1 MKTSSLSQKGCFSS
15 IWRPRHCKRRAAI
28 LRLLFMTFEKG
39 GILIVPHLLWH
50 GTSVIVV
57 LSEKPPDLVVFT
69 TQNSIEDLFRFG
81 FPRVAQLYSVG
92 RPAQNVAVV
101 WSLKQ
106 TGSLSCHEASV
117 FAILLDETPQF
128 SRHLRQSRCT
138 DRAPISTRIPRD
150 IGLSG
155 WYSVHFFLD
164 YHNMTLEG
172 FFCSIRIWYFDFFV
186 VENFL
191 QWTNDNSE

>member
-1 MKTSSLSQKGCFSS
+1 
-15 IWRPRHCKRRAAI
+15 
-28 LRLLFMTFEKG
+28 MTFEKG
-39 GILIVPHLLWH
+39 GIFIVPHLLGH
-50 GTSVIVV
+50 RTSVIVV

-92 RPAQNVAVV
+92 RPTQNVAVI
-101 WSLKQ
+101 WRRHYFRRSAAKCPLCLEQ

-128 SRHLRQSRCT
+128 CRHLRQSRRT
-138 DRAPISTRIPRD
+138 DRAPISTRIPRE

-155 WYSVHFFLD
+155 
-164 YHNMTLEG
+164 
-172 FFCSIRIWYFDFFV
+172 
-186 VENFL
+186 
-191 QWTNDNSE
+191 